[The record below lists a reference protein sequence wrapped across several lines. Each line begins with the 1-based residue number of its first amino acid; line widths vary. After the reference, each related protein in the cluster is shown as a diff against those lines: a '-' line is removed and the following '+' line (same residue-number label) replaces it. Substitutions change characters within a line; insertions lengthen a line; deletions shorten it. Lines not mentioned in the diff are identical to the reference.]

1 MKSGLVTKQQ
11 ALKAKTANKKQK
23 KQAAKTGEM
32 TEAERHRAQLKEQQ
46 KVLADKDRELNRQLE
61 EKRQKKAIKA
71 QVRQLIE
78 KNTIVRSKGD
88 IGYNFVV
95 NNKVKKIYVTE
106 EMQSKLSLGL
116 LAIAVQE
123 DSYKIIPVPVAQKIA
138 ERMPEVIVLQNQN
151 QSALSEEDE
160 DWYAD
165 YEIPD
170 DLMW

>member
-23 KQAAKTGEM
+23 KQAVKTGEM
-32 TEAERHRAQLKEQQ
+32 TDAERHRAKLKEQQ
-46 KVLADKDRELNRQLE
+46 KALADKDRELNRELE

-71 QVRQLIE
+71 QVQQLID
-78 KNTIVRSKGD
+78 KNTVIRSKGD

-116 LAIAVQE
+116 LAIAVQG
-123 DSYKIIPVPVAQKIA
+123 DSYKIIPVPVAHKIA
-138 ERMPEVIVLQNQN
+138 ERMPEIIILQNQN
-151 QSALSEEDE
+151 EPNLSEEE
-160 DWYAD
+160 QDWYAD
-165 YEIPD
+165 YDIPD